1 MDAPK
6 VVVEGLCKVFG
17 SNPRQALDMLAAGA
31 TKDEVFARTGQVV
44 GVHNVSFDVREGE
57 IFVLMGLS
65 GSGKS
70 TLIRLVNRLVEP
82 SAGKVMI
89 DGRDVAAV
97 RRAELTA
104 LRRTDMSMVFQ
115 SFALM
120 PQRTVLSNAAFGLEV
135 AGMGRKD
142 RERRAMDV
150 LEQVGLAQFA
160 HKLPA
165 ELSGGMQ
172 QRVGLARALAVNPS
186 LMIMDEAFSALDP
199 LKRKEMQNVL
209 LQLQKEQ
216 RRTIMF
222 VSHDLEEAL
231 RIGSR
236 IAIMEGGR
244 LVQVGTPQEIIANPA
259 DDYVRAFFEGIDTSR
274 YLTAG
279 DLMLTGAVPTL
290 SKLDAKHVA
299 ASLNGSAEYAFVLDE
314 ARKIRG
320 FVTRDALNGATPNV
334 RQVES
339 IPRDASLDHG
349 GGRCGADTLSPYSG
363 VPVWRPASA
372 RAARR
377 RRRRLLLRLGRPGRA
392 SESHYAFTRFPCLNS
407 FRSVA
412 GSTSRF
418 TICSTTTRR
427 RSTRSAAPSR
437 GSPRSSSTACR
448 PCRCG

>member
-1 MDAPK
+1 MDPMNSPK

-17 SNPRQALDMLAAGA
+17 ANPRAALDMLARDA
-31 TKDEVFARTGQVV
+31 TKDEVFAKTGQIV
-44 GVHNVSFDVREGE
+44 GVHNVSFDVQAGE

-70 TLIRLVNRLVEP
+70 TLIRLINRLVEP
-82 SAGKVMI
+82 TAGKVLV
-89 DGRDVAAV
+89 DGRDIAAV
-97 RRAELTA
+97 GRSELTS

-135 AGMGRKD
+135 GGVGRKE
-142 RERRAMDV
+142 REKRALQV
-150 LEQVGLAQFA
+150 LEQVGLAPFA

-209 LQLQKEQ
+209 LELQRNQ

-231 RIGSR
+231 RIGTR

-244 LVQVGTPQEIIANPA
+244 VVQIGTPQEIISNPA
-259 DDYVRAFFEGIDTSR
+259 DDYVRAFFEGVDTSR

-279 DLMLTGAVPTL
+279 DMMQTNDVPL
-290 SKLDAKHVA
+290 LRNLDASSVA
-299 ASLNGSAEYAFVLDE
+299 ESLNGSAEYAFVLDAE
-314 ARKIRG
+314 RRIKG
-320 FVTRDALNGATPNV
+320 FVTRDAIGNA
-334 RQVES
+334 S
-339 IPRDASLDHG
+339 PRVNRIERLSRGASLDH
-349 GGRCGADTLSPYSG
+349 
-363 VPVWRPASA
+363 VV
-372 RAARR
+372 
-377 RRRRLLLRLGRPGRA
+377 LRVCA
-392 SESHYAFTRFPCLNS
+392 
-407 FRSVA
+407 
-412 GSTSRF
+412 
-418 TICSTTTRR
+418 
-427 RSTRSAAPSR
+427 
-437 GSPRSSSTACR
+437 SSTALPVVDDEDR
-448 PCRCG
+448 YCGSINQAIVLKALTGNRGSHV

>member
-1 MDAPK
+1 MNSPK

-17 SNPRQALDMLAAGA
+17 ANPRLALDMLAGGS
-31 TKDEVFARTGQVV
+31 TKDEVFARTGHVV
-44 GVHNVSFDVREGE
+44 GVHDVSFEVQEGE

-70 TLIRLVNRLVEP
+70 TLIRLINRLVEP
-82 SAGKVMI
+82 TAGKVLI

-97 RRAELTA
+97 RRSELTA

-135 AGMGRKD
+135 AGMGRKV
-142 RERRAMDV
+142 REKRALEV
-150 LEQVGLAQFA
+150 LEQVGLAPFA
-160 HKLPA
+160 QKLPA

-209 LQLQKEQ
+209 LELQKNQ
-216 RRTIMF
+216 QRTIMF

-231 RIGSR
+231 RIGNR

-244 LVQVGTPQEIIANPA
+244 VVQIGTPQDIIANPA

-279 DLMLTGAVPTL
+279 DMMQTNEVPL
-290 SKLDAKHVA
+290 LRNLDASSVA
-299 ASLNGSAEYAFVLDE
+299 ASLNGSAEYAFVLDAE
-314 ARKIRG
+314 HRIRG
-320 FVTRDALNGATPNV
+320 FVTRDAIGNASPDL
-334 RQVES
+334 RKVECS
-339 IPRDASLDHG
+339 SHAASLDHVVS
-349 GGRCGADTLSPYSG
+349 RVCASTTA
-363 VPVWRPASA
+363 VPVVDDDGCYCGSVD
-372 RAARR
+372 RAVV
-377 RRRRLLLRLGRPGRA
+377 LKVL
-392 SESHYAFTRFPCLNS
+392 TR
-407 FRSVA
+407 
-412 GSTSRF
+412 
-418 TICSTTTRR
+418 
-427 RSTRSAAPSR
+427 SR
-437 GSPRSSSTACR
+437 GSHV
-448 PCRCG
+448 

>member
-1 MDAPK
+1 MESPK
-6 VVVEGLCKVFG
+6 IVVDGLCKVFG
-17 SNPRQALDMLAAGA
+17 PNPKVARELLSSGA
-31 TKDEVFARTGQVV
+31 TKDEMFAKTGYVL
-44 GVHNVSFDVREGE
+44 GVNNASFSVNEGE

-70 TLIRLVNRLVEP
+70 TLIRLINRLVEP
-82 SAGKVMI
+82 TAGKVVI
-89 DGRDVAAV
+89 DGRDIAAV
-97 RRAELTA
+97 KKSELVS

-135 AGMGRKD
+135 AGVGRKE
-142 RERRAMDV
+142 REQRALTV

-172 QRVGLARALAVNPS
+172 QRVGLARALSVNPS

-244 LVQVGTPQEIIANPA
+244 IVQIGTPQEIISNPA
-259 DDYVRAFFEGIDTSR
+259 DDYVRAFFDGVDTSR

-279 DLMLTGAVPTL
+279 DLMQREAVPLIRTL
-290 SKLDAKHVA
+290 DKKSVA
-299 ASLNGSAEYAFVLDE
+299 ASLNGSNEYAFVLD
-314 ARKIRG
+314 AQRRISG
-320 FVTRDALNGATPNV
+320 FVTRDAIGVDKPSL
-334 RQVES
+334 RHVES
-339 IPRDASLDHG
+339 IALGTPLDQVVSRVCATNTALPVVDDE
-349 GGRCGADTLSPYSG
+349 GRYCGSIDQ
-363 VPVWRPASA
+363 
-372 RAARR
+372 AAV
-377 RRRRLLLRLGRPGRA
+377 LKVI
-392 SESHYAFTRFPCLNS
+392 TRN
-407 FRSVA
+407 
-412 GSTSRF
+412 
-418 TICSTTTRR
+418 
-427 RSTRSAAPSR
+427 R
-437 GSPRSSSTACR
+437 GAHV
-448 PCRCG
+448 

>member
-1 MDAPK
+1 MDSPK

-31 TKDEVFARTGQVV
+31 TKDEVFRRTGHVV
-44 GVHNVSFDVREGE
+44 GVHNVSFDVKEGE

-82 SAGKVMI
+82 TAGKVLI
-89 DGRDVAAV
+89 GGRDVAAV
-97 RRAELTA
+97 SRGELIA
-104 LRRTDMSMVFQ
+104 LRRKDMSMVFQ

-120 PQRTVLSNAAFGLEV
+120 PQRSVLSNAAFGLEV
-135 AGMGRKD
+135 AGVGRQE
-142 RERRAMDV
+142 RERRAMEV
-150 LEQVGLAQFA
+150 LEQVGLATFA
-160 HKLPA
+160 QKLPR

-209 LQLQKEQ
+209 LQLQKEH

-244 LVQVGTPQEIIANPA
+244 LVQVGTPHEIIANPA
-259 DDYVRAFFEGIDTSR
+259 DNYVRTFFDGIDTSR

-279 DLMLTGAVPTL
+279 DLMQTNAVPTL
-290 SKLDAKHVA
+290 SKLDAANIA
-299 ASLNGSAEYAFVLDE
+299 ATLNGSEDYAFVLD
-314 ARKIRG
+314 AQRKLRG
-320 FVTRDALNGATPNV
+320 FVTRDATQSV
-334 RQVES
+334 RPVES
-339 IPRDASLDHG
+339 IRLSASLDHVVERVVANPNALPVVDDDG
-349 GGRCGADTLSPYSG
+349 CYCGSVS
-363 VPVWRPASA
+363 
-372 RAARR
+372 RAVILKA
-377 RRRRLLLRLGRPGRA
+377 
-392 SESHYAFTRFPCLNS
+392 
-407 FRSVA
+407 
-412 GSTSRF
+412 
-418 TICSTTTRR
+418 I
-427 RSTRSAAPSR
+427 TRSR
-437 GSPRSSSTACR
+437 GNHV
-448 PCRCG
+448 

>member
-1 MDAPK
+1 MNSPK

-17 SNPRQALDMLAAGA
+17 ANPRLALDMLAGGS
-31 TKDEVFARTGQVV
+31 TKDEVFAKTGHVV
-44 GVHNVSFDVREGE
+44 GVHDVSFEVQEGE

-70 TLIRLVNRLVEP
+70 TLIRLINRLVEP
-82 SAGKVMI
+82 TAGKVLI

-97 RRAELTA
+97 RRSELTA

-135 AGMGRKD
+135 AGMGRKV
-142 RERRAMDV
+142 REKRALEV
-150 LEQVGLAQFA
+150 LEQVGLAPFA
-160 HKLPA
+160 QKLPA

-209 LQLQKEQ
+209 LELQKNQ

-231 RIGSR
+231 RIGNR

-244 LVQVGTPQEIIANPA
+244 VVQIGTPQDIIANPA
-259 DDYVRAFFEGIDTSR
+259 DDYVKAFFEGIDTSR

-279 DLMLTGAVPTL
+279 DMMQTNEVPL
-290 SKLDAKHVA
+290 LRNLDASSIET
-299 ASLNGSAEYAFVLDE
+299 SLNGSAEYAFVLDAE
-314 ARKIRG
+314 HRIRG
-320 FVTRDALNGATPNV
+320 FVTRDAIGNASPDL
-334 RQVES
+334 RKVECIS
-339 IPRDASLDHG
+339 HAASLDHVVS
-349 GGRCGADTLSPYSG
+349 RVCATTTA
-363 VPVWRPASA
+363 VPVVDDDGCYCGSVD
-372 RAARR
+372 RAVV
-377 RRRRLLLRLGRPGRA
+377 LKVL
-392 SESHYAFTRFPCLNS
+392 TR
-407 FRSVA
+407 
-412 GSTSRF
+412 
-418 TICSTTTRR
+418 
-427 RSTRSAAPSR
+427 SR
-437 GSPRSSSTACR
+437 GSHV
-448 PCRCG
+448 

>member
-1 MDAPK
+1 MDSPK

-17 SNPRQALDMLAAGA
+17 SNPQQALDMLAAGS
-31 TKDEVFARTGQVV
+31 TKDEVFRRTGQVV

-82 SAGKVMI
+82 TAGKVLI
-89 DGRDVAAV
+89 GGRDVAAV
-97 RRAELTA
+97 SRSELIA
-104 LRRTDMSMVFQ
+104 LRRKDMSMVFQ

-135 AGMGRKD
+135 AGVGRKE

-150 LEQVGLAQFA
+150 LEEVGLSAFAQ
-160 HKLPA
+160 KLPR

-209 LQLQKEQ
+209 LQLQKEH

-244 LVQVGTPQEIIANPA
+244 LVQVGTPQEIIAKPA
-259 DDYVRAFFEGIDTSR
+259 DDYVRTFFDGIDTSR

-279 DLMLTGAVPTL
+279 DLMQTDAIPIV
-290 SKLDAKHVA
+290 SKLDAPTIA
-299 ASLNGSAEYAFVLDE
+299 TTLNGHASYAFVLD
-314 ARKIRG
+314 AQRKLRG
-320 FVTRDALNGATPNV
+320 CVMRDAMASV
-334 RQVES
+334 RPVES
-339 IPRDASLDHG
+339 IRRDASLEHVVERVVASPNALPVVDEHG
-349 GGRCGADTLSPYSG
+349 CYCGSVD
-363 VPVWRPASA
+363 
-372 RAARR
+372 RAVILKAITH
-377 RRRRLLLRLGRPGRA
+377 LRG
-392 SESHYAFTRFPCLNS
+392 HH
-407 FRSVA
+407 V
-412 GSTSRF
+412 
-418 TICSTTTRR
+418 
-427 RSTRSAAPSR
+427 
-437 GSPRSSSTACR
+437 
-448 PCRCG
+448 